1 MQFLCIMSEDS
12 AGDEVNDPNYI
23 VVNKI
28 FFVYAHLFLTVAGRG
43 ERLKPSHAYS

>member
-28 FFVYAHLFLTVAGRG
+28 FFVYAHLFWLLQVG
-43 ERLKPSHAYS
+43 ENV